1 MNLEKAIQIA
11 VDAHTGQID
20 KGNNPYILHP
30 LRVMLSLEN
39 EEEQIVGILH
49 DVVEDCD
56 GWTYEKLR
64 SEGFSE
70 NILDALRSV
79 SKTDR
84 EEVEFKSAC
93 EENKLKYYLQFISRA
108 KENKIGKKVKIADL
122 KDNLDISRINDIT
135 EQDKSRLKRYQKA
148 LELLEMKYTIKK
160 TAMYGTSYIGEFDT
174 YADASA
180 VAQQL
185 VSTSSDEIFVEV
197 VSSDQNSRK
206 NQLIK

>member
-70 NILDALRSV
+70 NILDTLFP
-79 SKTDR
+79 KCLCILT
-84 EEVEFKSAC
+84 
-93 EENKLKYYLQFISRA
+93 
-108 KENKIGKKVKIADL
+108 
-122 KDNLDISRINDIT
+122 
-135 EQDKSRLKRYQKA
+135 
-148 LELLEMKYTIKK
+148 
-160 TAMYGTSYIGEFDT
+160 
-174 YADASA
+174 
-180 VAQQL
+180 
-185 VSTSSDEIFVEV
+185 
-197 VSSDQNSRK
+197 
-206 NQLIK
+206 